1 MKNCTLPNGIAC
13 NLNLSYFDFRKPRQN
28 SGPFIALRVST
39 LGAQFYCNYHHS
51 ILTNFIYVF
60 HIRNTSLSSCFEDPP
75 NPMDFLIFSKGLSTE
90 GHLLATLQM
99 KLKDL
104 DEEVKATMAADKL
117 VDPRLLMVTTWGDLL
132 ISKKT
137 TLKNEK
143 LG

>member
-1 MKNCTLPNGIAC
+1 
-13 NLNLSYFDFRKPRQN
+13 
-28 SGPFIALRVST
+28 
-39 LGAQFYCNYHHS
+39 
-51 ILTNFIYVF
+51 
-60 HIRNTSLSSCFEDPP
+60 
-75 NPMDFLIFSKGLSTE
+75 MDFLIFSKGLSTE